1 MLRVGIDLIDIARVE
16 RAIERHGDRFFNR
29 FFTPAEQAYCG
40 GRLPSLAARLAGKE
54 AVSKALG
61 TGIGDVRW
69 VEIEILADERKRP
82 TLLLHGDAAILA
94 AVLGLNE
101 WDISLTH
108 TNTQAMAMVVA
119 QYNPSLGN

>member
-1 MLRVGIDLIDIARVE
+1 MLRVGVDLIDIARVE
-16 RAIERHGDRFFNR
+16 RAIERHGERFFNR
-29 FFTPAEQAYCG
+29 FFTLAEQVYCG

-82 TLLLHGDAAILA
+82 TLLLYGEAHQLA
-94 AVLGLNE
+94 TQLGLNE
-101 WDISLTH
+101 WDISLSH
-108 TNTQAMAMVVA
+108 TNTQAMAFVVA
-119 QYNPSLGN
+119 HHNPTL

>member
-61 TGIGDVRW
+61 TGIGDIRW
-69 VEIEILADERKRP
+69 VEIEILADARKRP
-82 TLLLHGDAAILA
+82 ILLLHGDAATLA
-94 AVLGLNE
+94 ATLGLNE

-108 TNTQAMAMVVA
+108 TSTQAMAMVVA
-119 QYNPSLGN
+119 QHKSAERN

>member
-16 RAIERHGDRFFNR
+16 RAIARHGDRFFNR
-29 FFTPAEQAYCG
+29 FFTPAEQAYCA

-69 VEIEILADERKRP
+69 VEIEILSDERKRP
-82 TLLLHGDAAILA
+82 TLMLYGDAAQLA
-94 AVLGLNE
+94 TALGLNE

-108 TNTQAMAMVVA
+108 TNTQAMAVVVA
-119 QYNPSLGN
+119 QHNPAH